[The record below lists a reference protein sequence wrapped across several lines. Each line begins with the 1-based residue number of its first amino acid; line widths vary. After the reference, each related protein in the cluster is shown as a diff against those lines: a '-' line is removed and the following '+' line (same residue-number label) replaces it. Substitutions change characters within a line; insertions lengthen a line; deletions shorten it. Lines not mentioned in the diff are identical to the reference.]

1 MKSELLE
8 SRQSCATLEAR
19 HVEQQVLEKWIK
31 GSHCSFPL
39 LGLPRCSLLQA
50 VCADFE
56 QRAEQ
61 SASDNARLSTKL
73 EALLGKKSEL
83 EETNEGLRSQL
94 AEHTL
99 LLIQEK
105 EKVRWQPSQ
114 F

>member
-1 MKSELLE
+1 MQLWKQGILSSRYSKNGSKDPTAPFLCALL
-8 SRQSCATLEAR
+8 R
-19 HVEQQVLEKWIK
+19 
-31 GSHCSFPL
+31 
-39 LGLPRCSLLQA
+39 LPRCSLLQA
-50 VCADFE
+50 VCADLE

-61 SASDNARLSTKL
+61 SASDNARLSTRL

-83 EETNEGLRSQL
+83 EETNERLRSQL
-94 AEHTL
+94 AEHDI